1 VTQEIRYPRVASPL
15 SRLAE
20 RDGRG
25 GLQGIR
31 FPSSAY
37 LILHP
42 SQIPS
47 PPLLLD
53 LLFHTGL
60 APMMKQ
66 RKLGG
71 QARRSHSL
79 FIQQPFPNR
88 NSLRPLHLQALQ
100 FSPSSKTSRTH
111 HTIQVLDKPTFG
123 FSYGI
128 LCDVVFRALVE
139 TVQLR
144 PVLCRTSLEFRRWLA
159 LRAILRAVHG
169 FAVS

>member
-1 VTQEIRYPRVASPL
+1 VGVGVHCPRDARNIPESPPH
-15 SRLAE
+15 SRGYLAE

-144 PVLCRTSLEFRRWLA
+144 PVLAEHRWSSDGGLP
-159 LRAILRAVHG
+159 
-169 FAVS
+169 